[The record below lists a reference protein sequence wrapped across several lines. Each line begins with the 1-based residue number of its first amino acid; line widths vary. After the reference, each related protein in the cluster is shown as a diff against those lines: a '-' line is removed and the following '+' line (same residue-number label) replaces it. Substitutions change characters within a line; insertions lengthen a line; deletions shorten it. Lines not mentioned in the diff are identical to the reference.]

1 MPRPKSLFSFASRAA
16 CLIAFLLAGCSRGQA
31 RLPGLPTPPV
41 LTPTIAAA
49 TRPATPAAVT
59 ASTPVY
65 ANAVD
70 GATALLEVSDPASPT
85 YDPHSNDY
93 AQFARALAKLALLN
107 SPENNAA
114 SMLAYAITFPR
125 PDSYLAAQ
133 FLISLGPAVDGTTV
147 GQLLPSLK
155 DPRPRARLYTVLVIG
170 NAGNQASCALGQV
183 APLLWDSDPYV
194 RSATAQA
201 MFNIT
206 GRALLP
212 DGTRFTPQPLTAN
225 PVPPDLPPGSL
236 TNPARAWWDEQGSK
250 INWHPS
256 YDLCDP

>member
-1 MPRPKSLFSFASRAA
+1 MSRPKSLFSFASRAA
-16 CLIAFLLAGCSRGQA
+16 CLIAFWLAGCSRVQA
-31 RLPGLPTPPV
+31 RPPSLPTPV
-41 LTPTIAAA
+41 IPTHAAA
-49 TRPATPAAVT
+49 ATPAAAT
-59 ASTPVY
+59 GSTPVY
-65 ANAVD
+65 ANAVA
-70 GATALLEVSDPASPT
+70 GATAILEVSDPASPT
-85 YDPHSNDY
+85 YDIHSNDY
-93 AQFARALAKLALLN
+93 AQFPLALAKLALLD

-125 PDSYLAAQ
+125 LDSYLAAQ

-155 DPRPRARLYTVLVIG
+155 DQRPRARLYTVLVIG

-201 MFNIT
+201 IVNIT

-212 DGTRFTPQPLTAN
+212 DGYQFTPQPLADN

-236 TNPARAWWDEQGSK
+236 SNPARAWWNEHGSK